1 MSLHPVPFEHLVRR
15 VLSEVARCRQD
26 PSAAVLELPA
36 RKFHRSSDALDLRVW
51 HHGQLAANPLGPAA
65 GPHTQL
71 AQNLVAGWLA
81 GCRIFELKTVQ
92 IRDDL
97 VIPRPC
103 IDMATVGYNVEWSQ
117 ELRLADSALEYV
129 KGAFLIEML
138 RQSGLVDLGAD
149 SGDLIYDMSVGY
161 DLAGVQSPPIRQFL
175 ATLRDASP
183 LIDQLRRE
191 IPGEFAHLRDV
202 ELPHRLSQS
211 LTLSTF
217 HGCPPG
223 EIEAI
228 AAHLM
233 QEEGLDVTVKLNPTL
248 LGKQRLGEILH
259 DQLGYTEIRVPDAA
273 YEKDATWHQAEGI
286 VERLGAVADRT
297 GRSFGVKLT
306 NTLVVEN
313 HRSFFPPA
321 EREMYLSG
329 APLHVLAV
337 QLVSDFRE
345 RYGDRFPLSFSA
357 GIDQKNFADAAALGL
372 VPVTVCSDL
381 LQPGGYGR
389 ASGYLTELYRR
400 MGEVRATTLG
410 DFCLSAYGFAEKALD
425 LSGLNPPPQ
434 LRARWL
440 ATLAA
445 GGELSMD
452 VGDEATYAAWVS
464 AVLPLNTQL
473 YAAKVLQDARYGAAK
488 NLKSPKKLPSHLHT
502 FDCISCDKCVPVCP
516 NTALFTYATPSS
528 AVGYLQEEHQIAVFA
543 AGCNDCGNCD
553 VFCPEHGGPYATKPR
568 VHSHLKQ
575 FELEGPR
582 DGVWLSAGG
591 LQAKGRFAGA
601 QVTLDITSS
610 GALLRGT
617 GPDGSAVD
625 ALLPLAADAELRT
638 SLEGLGVHAAATACR
653 SLLWIALG
661 VAQPERVNY
670 LNMRAVTAAH

>member
-15 VLSEVARCRQD
+15 VLTEAARCRQD
-26 PSAAVLELPA
+26 PNAAVLEVPA

-51 HHGQLAANPLGPAA
+51 HHGQAAANPLGPAA

-129 KGAFLIEML
+129 KGAYLIEIL

-175 ATLRDASP
+175 ATLRDTRA
-183 LIDQLRRE
+183 LVDQLRRE

-202 ELPHRLSQS
+202 DLPHRLSQS

-233 QEEGLDVTVKLNPTL
+233 QEEGLNVTIKLNPTL
-248 LGKQRLGEILH
+248 LGKQRLGEILN
-259 DQLGYTEIRVPDAA
+259 DQLGYREIRVPDAA
-273 YEKDATWHQAEGI
+273 FEKDATWQQVEGI
-286 VERLGAVADRT
+286 VERLSAVAERS
-297 GRSFGVKLT
+297 GRSFGVKFT

-313 HRSFFPPA
+313 HRGFFPA
-321 EREMYLSG
+321 SEREMYLSG
-329 APLHVLAV
+329 APLHVLAL
-337 QLVSDFRE
+337 QLVADFRM
-345 RYGDRFPLSFSA
+345 RFGDRFPVSFSA

-400 MGEVRATTLG
+400 MGEVKATTLG

-425 LSGLNPPPQ
+425 LSGLNPPAE
-434 LRARWL
+434 LRQRWL
-440 ATLAA
+440 AKLADGA
-445 GGELSMD
+445 DLSMD
-452 VGDEATYAAWVS
+452 IGDEAVYAAWVS
-464 AVLPLNTQL
+464 AVLPLNTNF
-473 YAAKVLQDARYGAAK
+473 YAGQVLEDPRYAAAK
-488 NLKSPKKLPSHLHT
+488 NLKIPKKIGSHLHT

-516 NTALFTYATPSS
+516 NTALFTYPTPES
-528 AVGYLQEEHQIAVFA
+528 ALGQLKEEHQIAVFA
-543 AGCNDCGNCD
+543 AACNDCGNCD
-553 VFCPEHGGPYATKPR
+553 VFCPEHGGPYAKKPR
-568 VHSHLKQ
+568 IHSSLAQ
-575 FELEGPR
+575 FEAESLR

-591 LQAKGRFAGA
+591 LQARGRFAGA
-601 QVTLDITSS
+601 QVALEITSDGVNLLAK
-610 GALLRGT
+610 GA
-617 GPDGSAVD
+617 DGSAVD
-625 ALLPLAADAELRT
+625 TLLELVSGEELRGALQDLGATDAADA
-638 SLEGLGVHAAATACR
+638 CR
-653 SLLWIALG
+653 ALLWIALG
-661 VAQPERVNY
+661 VAQPQRINY
-670 LNMRAVTAAH
+670 LNMQAVTMGA